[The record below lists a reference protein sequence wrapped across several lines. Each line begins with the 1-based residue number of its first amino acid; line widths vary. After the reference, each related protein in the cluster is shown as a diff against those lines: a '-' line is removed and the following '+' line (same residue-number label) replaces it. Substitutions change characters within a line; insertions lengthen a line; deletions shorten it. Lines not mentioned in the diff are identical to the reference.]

1 MGNLGKD
8 PETFGFD
15 GRNGRSEGVKFPVA
29 VNRGKDDNKVT
40 DWYECLCFGQTA
52 KTAKEWLQK
61 GKAVIVFGKLSIRE
75 WEGKDGKKGHST
87 EVIADDIQFVPWG
100 RLRELPNDG
109 SGIGFHAAACIS
121 AHCTIRDGGH
131 SRCAWWLL
139 GRCSRLVMAIPR
151 PRLRTC
157 DATRTLWCRISTV
170 VTVARIST
178 TCCTR
183 LYGTL

>member
-1 MGNLGKD
+1 MGFAKVQLMGNLGKD

-87 EVIADDIQFVPWG
+87 EVIADDIQFM
-100 RLRELPNDG
+100 PNG
-109 SGIGFHAAACIS
+109 GGNAAGGAGNGKAAA
-121 AHCTIRDGGH
+121 TNGGGNH
-131 SRCAWWLL
+131 EAAVGADIDDDSC
-139 GRCSRLVMAIPR
+139 PF
-151 PRLRTC
+151 
-157 DATRTLWCRISTV
+157 
-170 VTVARIST
+170 
-178 TCCTR
+178 
-183 LYGTL
+183 